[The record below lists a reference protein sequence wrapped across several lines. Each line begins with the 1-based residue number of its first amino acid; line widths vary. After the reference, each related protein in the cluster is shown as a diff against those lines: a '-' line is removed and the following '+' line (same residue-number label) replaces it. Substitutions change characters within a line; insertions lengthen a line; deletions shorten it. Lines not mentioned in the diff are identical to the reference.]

1 MCLVGCADEAGR
13 GPVLGPMVYGC
24 AYCPLSMKT
33 ALSKRYGRLM
43 LSLDWPTALEKPSPD
58 VKFVSIRQS

>member
-1 MCLVGCADEAGR
+1 MCLMGCADEAGR

-43 LSLDWPTALEKPSPD
+43 LPQDWPTTLKKPSPD
-58 VKFVSIRQS
+58 LKSVPTRQS